1 MSDRHLTPS
10 RQATAGLTMSDLD
23 GFASLR
29 ERQERT
35 LIDQLLA
42 DQQSLTAVERFSA
55 LHERGSVKERYSA
68 LLPTRA
74 PGAGEQYR
82 FEVNLDACTGCKAC
96 VAACHSLNGL
106 DDDEAWRDVGMIVA
120 DGYQQTVTTACHH
133 CADPAC
139 ANGCPVRAYEK
150 DATTGIVKHL
160 DDQCIGCQ
168 YCMLKCPYEVPKYNE
183 RLGIVRKC
191 DMCSQ
196 RLAVGEAP
204 ACVQACPTSA
214 ISIRLV
220 RTETMTAALVPG
232 AFDERYTQPTTRY
245 VSAHPIP
252 VAAQAADRQVLR
264 VQHTHVPL
272 IVMLVLTQLSAGWF
286 CAASVS
292 SHTAGPLVIAATVAL
307 FAGLTASVFHLGRP
321 LGAWRFFL
329 GLRRSWMSREIL
341 VFSLLAAIAPWVVA
355 GVCDPGLKGLG
366 YLIHFVGSFS
376 PTWSR
381 APAAAA
387 LLALV
392 AVFTSAMI
400 YIDTHRS
407 WWTASRT
414 LTSFFG
420 TVVKLGA
427 SGSAALLA
435 HAHDVRGFTAAALS
449 AGAVLWF
456 VEPALAGQH
465 PLSRRIVREK
475 LRGWHPVQRALALT
489 AMCCQATGLFNPHVT
504 PWLAPI
510 AFASSLIACTCER
523 VLFFKAVDAPKMPGG
538 LTA

>member
-10 RQATAGLTMSDLD
+10 RQATTGLTISDLD
-23 GFASLR
+23 GLASLR

-42 DQQSLTAVERFSA
+42 EQQSLTAVERFSA
-55 LHERGSVKERYSA
+55 LHERSSVKERYAA
-68 LLPTRA
+68 LLPVRS

-96 VAACHSLNGL
+96 VAACHSMNGL

-139 ANGCPVRAYEK
+139 ANGCPVKAYEK

-220 RTETMTAALVPG
+220 RPNTMTAALVPG

-245 VSAHPIP
+245 VSAHSIP
-252 VAAQAADRQVLR
+252 VAAQAADQQVLR
-264 VQHTHVPL
+264 VQHAHVPL
-272 IVMLVLTQLSAGWF
+272 IVMLLLTQLSAGWF

-292 SHTAGPLVIAATVAL
+292 PQTAGPLVIAATVVL

-341 VFSLLAAIAPWVVA
+341 VFSGLAAIAPLVVA
-355 GVCDPGLKGLG
+355 GVCDPGPEGLNNIIA
-366 YLIHFVGSFS
+366 LVGNLA
-376 PTWSR
+376 PTWSQ
-381 APAAAA
+381 APATAA

-400 YIDTHRS
+400 YIDTRRS

-435 HAHDVRGFTAAALS
+435 HAHDVRGFTAAALG

-456 VEPALAGQH
+456 IEPVLARQH
-465 PLSRRIVREK
+465 PLSRRIIREK
-475 LRGWHPVQRALALT
+475 LRGWHRVQRALALT
-489 AMCCQATGLFNPHVT
+489 AMSCQAIGLFNPHLT
-504 PWLAPI
+504 PWLAPV
-510 AFASSLIACTCER
+510 AFTASLIACTCER

>member
-10 RQATAGLTMSDLD
+10 RQATLGLTMSDLGD
-23 GFASLR
+23 LVSLR
-29 ERQERT
+29 ESQERT

-42 DQQSLTAVERFSA
+42 EQQSLTAVERFSA

-68 LLPTRA
+68 LLPARA

-139 ANGCPVRAYEK
+139 ANGCPVKAYEK
-150 DATTGIVKHL
+150 DVTTGIVKHL

-252 VAAQAADRQVLR
+252 VAAQAADQQVLR
-264 VQHTHVPL
+264 VQHAHVPL
-272 IVMLVLTQLSAGWF
+272 IVMLLLTQLSAGWF
-286 CAASVS
+286 CAASFS
-292 SHTAGPLVIAATVAL
+292 SKTAAPLVIAATVAL
-307 FAGLTASVFHLGRP
+307 FAGLAASVFHLGRP

-341 VFSLLAAIAPWVVA
+341 AFSLLAAIAPWVVA

-366 YLIHFVGSFS
+366 YLIHFVGSLS
-376 PTWSR
+376 PMWSQ
-381 APAAAA
+381 APATAA

-400 YIDTHRS
+400 YIDTRRY
-407 WWTASRT
+407 WWSASRT
-414 LTSFFG
+414 LTCFFG

-435 HAHDVRGFTAAALS
+435 HAHDVRGFTAAALG

-456 VEPALAGQH
+456 VEPVLAIRH
-465 PLSRRIVREK
+465 PLSRRIIREK
-475 LRGWHPVQRALALT
+475 LRGWHRVQRALALT
-489 AMCCQATGLFNPHVT
+489 AMSCQATGLVFPHLT
-504 PWLAPI
+504 LWLAPV
-510 AFASSLIACTCER
+510 AFTSSLIACTCER

-538 LTA
+538 LTV